1 MYSDNQR
8 NSLQKV
14 LFDAAVEIAVLD
26 GTDNSSFK
34 SLLAELKKQSDSL
47 STSVGEIAKL
57 YDISAEEALEKVID
71 SGCRRFWWNRER
83 FGVEGIRQLLSDL
96 SHWDVVADIEI
107 ELTPDE
113 RQRLDEALV
122 AEKLQTARAGCAD
135 TKPPRK
141 FVASDAQS
149 PTRTG
154 QERKRSG

>member
-1 MYSDNQR
+1 MASESEK

-26 GTDNSSFK
+26 GTDNSTFK
-34 SLLAELKKQSDSL
+34 SLLAELKKQSESL

-57 YDISAEEALEKVID
+57 YDIPAEDALEKVID

-83 FGVEGIRQLLSDL
+83 CGVEGIRRLLSDL
-96 SHWDVVADIEI
+96 SQWDVTADIEV

-122 AEKLQTARAGCAD
+122 AEKMQTARLDSAES
-135 TKPPRK
+135 KPPRK
-141 FVASDAQS
+141 FAPSDSQS
-149 PTRTG
+149 PARVSHV
-154 QERKRSG
+154 RKQGG